1 MHTKQSLQNRA
12 VSHLWFAACGVILA
26 SLSANWFSS
35 EAALSSTYATGR
47 KCYDVSQKL
56 LTDAEDPAVPYFTS
70 GTWLCV
76 DTKTGKVENKPTA
89 KTACSYYWSED
100 GTPATIHGD
109 VYCIKDYCQYGTNY
123 CGGWDATVKSLT
135 KTQPRMIC
143 HERVSFGITLF
154 GWFDG
159 QGALGLP
166 SDPGNKLDLS
176 SVVTCPA
183 PNEWEWSPHW
193 QRKSVPDSMR
203 LQPVAAQSSSLESSS
218 SASSTVSAKS
228 ASTKKKSLL
237 QLLKKKK

>member
-1 MHTKQSLQNRA
+1 MSPKQSLQRRV
-12 VSHLWFAACGVILA
+12 VSRLLFAACGVILA

-47 KCYDVSQKL
+47 KCYDVSKKL
-56 LTDAEDPAVPYFTS
+56 LSAAEDPAVPYFTS

-76 DTKTGKVENKPTA
+76 DSTTGKVQNKPTA
-89 KTACSYYWSED
+89 KTACSYYWSEN
-100 GTPATIHGD
+100 GTAETIHGD

-123 CGGWDATVKSLT
+123 CGGWDATLTSLT
-135 KTQPRMIC
+135 KTQPKMIC
-143 HERVSFGITLF
+143 HERTTMGITLF

-166 SDPGNKLDLS
+166 SDPGSKLDLS

-183 PNEWEWSPHW
+183 PGQWEWSSHW

-203 LQPVAAQSSSLESSS
+203 LNPVSLQSSSVQSSS
-218 SASSTVSAKS
+218 SASSKVSAKP
-228 ASTKKKSLL
+228 ASKQKNLL